1 VKRSFVL
8 VAVLFTAA
16 CSAQS
21 TTSAQTIS
29 RTVDPTREV
38 SAGTSLGVASTAC
51 AAVSAPR
58 PNPNWANKAPI
69 QSGRVDYPFPFTP
82 GVVQIVH
89 SPGCDMQALL
99 RAFGLGPATHNLAG
113 PFTDFD
119 RAAGL
124 DRSYRVQVAPG
135 TEVAT
140 VLRLAPHTAE
150 FPYVGL
156 FWIAP
161 ITLD

>member
-1 VKRSFVL
+1 
-8 VAVLFTAA
+8 VA
-16 CSAQS
+16 
-21 TTSAQTIS
+21 
-29 RTVDPTREV
+29 PTEC
-38 SAGTSLGVASTAC
+38 G
-51 AAVSAPR
+51 AVSPPR
-58 PNPNWANKAPI
+58 PNPIWANKVPI
-69 QSGRVDYPFPFTP
+69 QSGKVDYPFPFTP
-82 GVVQIVH
+82 GVVQVVH
-89 SPGCDMQALL
+89 SPGCNIDALL
-99 RAFGLGPATHNLAG
+99 REFGLRTATHNLAG

-124 DRSYRVQVAPG
+124 DRSYRIEVEPG

-140 VLRLAPHTAE
+140 VLRLAPHTAK